1 LILLQNDIDYL
12 LRIKSSRFSISTPTD
27 NLFFLDT
34 NIEHDLSQLQLNYHR
49 KLNEI
54 NQEIEQITENQFK
67 SERLK
72 MIIKSIEDNLNS
84 QENHLKKISHQ
95 RQLDNE
101 FTFENLS
108 QLIQQIEQIQNE
120 LNESSKTIHQLSIEH
135 LKIKLENLQTISND
149 EYIHFN
155 RLINEYKSL
164 NQIKTNYNELSQQ
177 INQCIVSITQY
188 VDNRSRMISP
198 ELQLRSPTDQL
209 VQLNIYRIQIQEQLD
224 TVEHHKTVT
233 SKFIEERIGQLRHN
247 IVSLKNE
254 IESILVQENET
265 TSIQIKVD
273 RLIENLQNEFDRQPI
288 FSSILTP
295 ETLETYERLAIHYF
309 QSLHHLENELIKT
322 IEQFQDTGLL
332 RQYKN
337 RLNQIEEQIKQIE
350 FNIKNHSGHLR
361 QGLSKKN
368 ILQHKLLA
376 IIEDLDNCESQL
388 TNTIIMKE
396 YQVKQKLQVFSKK
409 IFLSNNFIVFCRKY
423 KLC

>member
-120 LNESSKTIHQLSIEH
+120 LNESSKTINQLSIEH

-188 VDNRSRMISP
+188 VDNRSRMITP
-198 ELQLRSPTDQL
+198 ELEQRSPTDQL
-209 VQLNIYRIQIQEQLD
+209 VQLNIYQIQVQEQLAIL
-224 TVEHHKTVT
+224 EHHSPIT
-233 SKFIEERIGQLRHN
+233 SKFIEGRIGQLCED
-247 IVSLKNE
+247 ILSLKDE
-254 IESILVQENET
+254 IESILEKEKYQLDIYADADKMNI
-265 TSIQIKVD
+265 SMC
-273 RLIENLQNEFDRQPI
+273 P
-288 FSSILTP
+288 FS
-295 ETLETYERLAIHYF
+295 R
-309 QSLHHLENELIKT
+309 
-322 IEQFQDTGLL
+322 
-332 RQYKN
+332 R
-337 RLNQIEEQIKQIE
+337 R
-350 FNIKNHSGHLR
+350 
-361 QGLSKKN
+361 KN
-368 ILQHKLLA
+368 IF
-376 IIEDLDNCESQL
+376 N
-388 TNTIIMKE
+388 
-396 YQVKQKLQVFSKK
+396 
-409 IFLSNNFIVFCRKY
+409 FLCHY
-423 KLC
+423 

>member
-1 LILLQNDIDYL
+1 
-12 LRIKSSRFSISTPTD
+12 
-27 NLFFLDT
+27 
-34 NIEHDLSQLQLNYHR
+34 
-49 KLNEI
+49 
-54 NQEIEQITENQFK
+54 
-67 SERLK
+67 
-72 MIIKSIEDNLNS
+72 
-84 QENHLKKISHQ
+84 
-95 RQLDNE
+95 
-101 FTFENLS
+101 
-108 QLIQQIEQIQNE
+108 
-120 LNESSKTIHQLSIEH
+120 
-135 LKIKLENLQTISND
+135 
-149 EYIHFN
+149 
-155 RLINEYKSL
+155 
-164 NQIKTNYNELSQQ
+164 
-177 INQCIVSITQY
+177 
-188 VDNRSRMISP
+188 MISP

-396 YQVKQKLQVFSKK
+396 YQVKQKLQVFSKRYFYRITYR
-409 IFLSNNFIVFCRKY
+409 IF
-423 KLC
+423 